1 MTKKEKLINRL
12 NKAFDLDFNDKT
24 PIITRMNNRN
34 GGFSWI
40 AGVGGSSV
48 GSANSIT
55 ECLTWEKW
63 VLSTELHELL
73 EYHENDIYD
82 SSCRIEKI

>member
-12 NKAFDLDFNDKT
+12 NKAFGFNFNDNT
-24 PIITRMNNRN
+24 PIITRMNARN
-34 GGFSWI
+34 GGLSWVV
-40 AGVGGSSV
+40 GVGGSSV

-63 VLSTELHELL
+63 VLSTELRELF

-82 SSCRIEKI
+82 SSCKIEK